1 MRSVISAAILGV
13 LFLYPGSL
21 KAQDVVPPVE
31 SGTPATEVGAA
42 TVGTPAV
49 GTPAVAV
56 AASEVA
62 VTPDKISAA
71 MMPGPTYG
79 FGAAPKNQPT
89 AEETLKE
96 AKAFP
101 GYMSLYRK
109 GDSLLCEIRPDQL
122 GKDFIVCVAISRGIG
137 QQPALGGMTLFAN
150 GEDWLWQFRKVD
162 NRIFIVRRNLKVTAK
177 SGSPESKALALA
189 FTDSII
195 YSLPII
201 TNGPSGGSLVDLT
214 GIFMQDLPGIGGSIG
229 RSFDRSRS
237 TWAQIRNFKNNTE
250 LEIEAT
256 YAGGGGGGIVQDP
269 HAATVSIHYSISALP
284 ETGYTPRIADDRIG
298 YFLISQQDFSKK
310 GDDVLNRYV
319 TRWNLKKED
328 ASLELSRPVKPIVFW
343 IEKTVPFEFR
353 IPIQEGILEWN
364 RAFEKCGFYNAI
376 EVRQQ
381 PDDADW
387 DPEDINYNTF
397 RWITANA
404 GFAMGPSRVNPI
416 TGEILDAD
424 VIMDADFIQGY
435 RSQLMRFA
443 QKEKPE
449 EEKPAEEKPAEGTW
463 LPANSQAAT
472 LFEPYTR
479 YGGGFRGQRDPFQAD
494 PSSRFNVCTLA
505 REMTPQIAFG
515 MLSLECATQ
524 PLGDEEVQ
532 KLIREG
538 VKWVACHEVGHT
550 LGLRHNFRSSSLW
563 SLDEIND
570 PNRDKTYGFTGSI
583 MDYTPVNIVPFGKP
597 QGEYFG
603 PRIGPYDFWAIEYG
617 YKPLTGGTDGEK
629 AELEKIAARC
639 GEKELTFATDDNS
652 DYPAPDP
659 LVARFDLGND
669 PIAFARMRDEIVKQV
684 LPQLVERVTKE
695 GESYQWVRPA
705 LLSLYGVRQ
714 QAALFASRNIG
725 GLYISRAH
733 KGDQNGAQPLTVV
746 EVQKQRDTLALL
758 NEIVFGENA
767 FEIPA
772 ELWNQVVE
780 TDWTTSGD
788 YGLDDA
794 PIQSQIQGWQ
804 NAVMSRILSTTVLTR
819 LSDSERRIPAD
830 QDCFTVAELITGLSS
845 SIFGELDRLNEGEYT
860 NRQPGINPFRRNLQ
874 ALFIDR
880 LSSMA
885 MNPGGPRDSGI
896 VAMQELEAIGARV
909 NSLLAGPA
917 KLDTYTRAHLK
928 DISVKIQRIMNAQMT
943 IGGGGGSGSG
953 IVLLLGAQ
961 GE

>member
-1 MRSVISAAILGV
+1 EASSSA
-13 LFLYPGSL
+13 
-21 KAQDVVPPVE
+21 VE
-31 SGTPATEVGAA
+31 ASSP
-42 TVGTPAV
+42 
-49 GTPAVAV
+49 V
-56 AASEVA
+56 AAASPMSPVSETTA
-62 VTPDKISAA
+62 VSPDRISAA
-71 MMPGPTYG
+71 MIPGATYG
-79 FGAAPKNQPT
+79 FGTPPKDPPS
-89 AEETLKE
+89 AEDALKD

-101 GYMSLYRK
+101 GYLNLHRK
-109 GDSLLCEIRPDQL
+109 GDSLLCEVRSDQL

-150 GEDWLWQFRKVD
+150 GEDWLWQFRKMD
-162 NRIFIVRRNLKVTAK
+162 NRIYIVRRNLKVTAK
-177 SGSPESKALALA
+177 SGSPESRALALA
-189 FTDSII
+189 YTDSII

-201 TNGPSGGSLVDLT
+201 TNGPNGGSLVDLT
-214 GIFMQDLPGIGGSIG
+214 SVFMQDLPGIGGSIG
-229 RSFDRSRS
+229 RSFDRGRS
-237 TWAQIRNFKNNTE
+237 SWAQIRNFRNNTE
-250 LEIEAT
+250 IEIEAT
-256 YAGGGGGGIVQDP
+256 YAGGGGGVVQDP
-269 HAATVSIHYSISALP
+269 HAATINIHYSISALP
-284 ETGYTPRIADDRIG
+284 NTGYTPRIADDRIG
-298 YFLISQQDFSKK
+298 YFLITQQDFSKK
-310 GDDVLNRYV
+310 GDDTLNRYI

-328 ASLELSRPVKPIVFW
+328 TSLDLSRPVKPIVFW
-343 IEKTVPFEFR
+343 IEKTVPFEYR

-397 RWITANA
+397 RWITARA

-449 EEKPAEEKPAEGTW
+449 EKPAEEKPAEGTW
-463 LPANSQAAT
+463 LPSGSQAAIA
-472 LFEPYTR
+472 FDPYTR
-479 YGGGFRGQRDPFQAD
+479 QGGGFHAIHDPHQGD
-494 PSSRFNVCTLA
+494 PSSRFDVCTLA
-505 REMTPQIAFG
+505 RAMTPQIAFG
-515 MLSLECATQ
+515 MLTLECATQ

-550 LGLRHNFRSSSLW
+550 LGLRHNFRSSSVW

-583 MDYTPVNIVPFGKP
+583 MDYTPVNVVPFGKP
-597 QGEYFG
+597 QGEYFS

-617 YKPLTGGTDGEK
+617 YRPLSGGTDGEK

-639 GEKELTFATDDNS
+639 GEKELTFATDDNT
-652 DYPAPDP
+652 DYPEPDP

-669 PIAFARMRDEIVKQV
+669 PVAFARMRDEIVKQV
-684 LPQLVERVTKE
+684 LPQLVERVTKD

-705 LLSLYGVRQ
+705 LLALYGVRQ

-725 GLYISRAH
+725 GLYINRAH
-733 KGDQNGAQPLTVV
+733 KGNQEGAQPLTVV
-746 EVQKQRDTLALL
+746 EAQKQRDTLALL
-758 NEIVFGENA
+758 NEIVFGEKA
-767 FEIPA
+767 FEIPP
-772 ELWNQVVE
+772 ELWNRVVE

-788 YGLDDA
+788 YGLGDT
-794 PIQSQIQGWQ
+794 PIQSQIQAWQ
-804 NAVMSRILSTTVLTR
+804 SAVLGRILSSTVLTR

-830 QDCFTVAELITGLSS
+830 QDCFTVAELITGLSNAT
-845 SIFGELDRLNEGEYT
+845 FDELNRLNEGEYT
-860 NRQPGINPFRRNLQ
+860 NRQPGIHPFRRNLQ
-874 ALFIDR
+874 AVFVER

-885 MNPGGPRDSGI
+885 MSSAGPRDSGV
-896 VAMQELEAIGARV
+896 VAMQELEAIGAKI

-928 DISVKIQRIMNAQMT
+928 DLSVKIQRVMNAQMT
-943 IGGGGGSGSG
+943 IGGGGGGGGG
-953 IVLLLGAQ
+953 IVLRIGA
-961 GE
+961 ES